1 MLDGN
6 PTVREPDGEYRLEPR
21 DVAFF
26 APGPRGAHQVRN
38 DSSETV
44 RVLMWGENLYPAAAI
59 YPDSNKIGIWTRA
72 GEGVRLYRLGTE
84 LDYYNGEMG
93 QR

>member
-1 MLDGN
+1 
-6 PTVREPDGEYRLEPR
+6 
-21 DVAFF
+21 VAFF

-38 DSSETV
+38 DSTETV

-59 YPDSNKIGIWTRA
+59 YPDSNKIGVWTRR
-72 GEGVRLYRLGTE
+72 GEGARLYRLGTE
-84 LDYYNGEMG
+84 LDYYDGETG